1 MVAAYEIAV
10 VANMKNIILMA
21 LALCLGL
28 SSVAKADTGVGLF
41 VGDPYWGL
49 DFKHN
54 DLRFNVSLDDRMGF
68 GVNKTFGIQDT
79 PIYLFVGGHYVDRNS
94 RYIAV
99 TPGIGAEFRVKPVGF
114 YVDVTPA
121 IYLDEFEIELEARA
135 GFRVY
140 F

>member
-1 MVAAYEIAV
+1 
-10 VANMKNIILMA
+10 MKKIMTLILA
-21 LALCLGL
+21 FGLGL
-28 SSVAKADTGVGLF
+28 ASTAKADTGVGLF
-41 VGDPYWGL
+41 VGNPYWGL
-49 DFKHN
+49 DIKHN
-54 DLRFNVSLDDRMGF
+54 DLRFNVSLEDRMGF
-68 GVNKTFGIQDT
+68 GVNKTYGIQNT
-79 PIYLFVGGHYVDRNS
+79 PLYVFIGGHYVNRNS

-121 IYLDEFEIELEARA
+121 VYLDEFVVELEARA